1 MSWVAQMEARRCVLT
16 LREILV
22 RLDENI
28 AAHTLLTE
36 CVPYILEGD
45 PEINRARA
53 EQALKVDHIVG
64 EDAAYG
70 DYYATNG
77 HERPFEE
84 QYQQSAEEA
93 HLHLHRVAFLRDWLS
108 HQVGD
113 RAFGDGDQIA
123 LLDVACNDGWMAANL
138 AGAFPQLTYTGID
151 LNPDCIERA
160 NARAVP
166 GAQFSTGR
174 AEDVGMIRMREDGVS
189 VNDPMGP
196 MKPSEAFDVV
206 VAYELVEHVRDPDAV
221 LAAMASVCK
230 PGGSLFVSTPLGAC
244 TGGDLPRWWVLEPAG
259 HVRAYTPTT
268 FAQLLTRHGRC
279 DGISICQASQGELM
293 VARVQVS
300 DGA

>member
-1 MSWVAQMEARRCVLT
+1 MNWMAELEARRCVLT

-28 AAHTLLTE
+28 AADTLLQH

-45 PEINRARA
+45 PEIARARV
-53 EQALKVDHIVG
+53 EQRLKVNHIVG

-93 HLHLHRVAFLRDWLS
+93 HLHLHRVAFLRDWLEA
-108 HQVGD
+108 QAGPL
-113 RAFGDGDQIA
+113 A
-123 LLDVACNDGWMAANL
+123 LLDVACNDGWMAVNL
-138 AGAFPQLTYTGID
+138 HAAWPDLTYHGLD
-151 LNPDCIERA
+151 LNPDCIKRA
-160 NARAVP
+160 KGRQVP
-166 GAQFSTGR
+166 GSRFVVAAAEEASTAARRDISIKRPLG
-174 AEDVGMIRMREDGVS
+174 GY
-189 VNDPMGP
+189 
-196 MKPSEAFDVV
+196 DVV

-244 TGGDLPRWWVLEPAG
+244 TGGDLPHWWVLEPAG
-259 HVRAYTPTT
+259 HVRAFTPTT
-268 FAQLLTRHGRC
+268 FAQLLQRHGSC
-279 DGISICQASQGELM
+279 DGISVCQASEGELM
-293 VARVQVS
+293 VARVQVP
-300 DGA
+300 DAR